1 MKTLWKEHPVLVVLA
16 GIGVVAIGWFAAQK
30 LSTYFSDTP
39 SISARPIL
47 KEAKVRR
54 VVNGHYVKLENDE
67 KLVYA
72 GIRSPFEHEPMFAE
86 AKKRNEAIVVD
97 KQVKLEYDEDERDS
111 DGRLLAYTFL
121 GDGSLVNATLVREGL
136 AFVRLTPRAKR
147 YADALLAAQ
156 AEARLSK
163 RGVWA
168 SMTDSTEALYIAD
181 TKYAEF
187 HRPSCEQSK
196 SISGS
201 RRVELPKKV
210 DFFERGFAPCPK
222 CKP

>member
-1 MKTLWKEHPVLVVLA
+1 MPTLRVSELAARHVKVVLT
-16 GIGVVAIGWFAAQK
+16 GDGGDEVFGGYDLF
-30 LSTYFSDTP
+30 
-39 SISARPIL
+39 

-97 KQVKLEYDEDERDS
+97 KTVKLEYDEDERDS
-111 DGRLLAYTFL
+111 DGRLLGYAFL
-121 GDGSLVNATLVREGL
+121 GDGSLVNVTLVREGL
-136 AFVRLTPRAKR
+136 VFVRLTPRAKR

-163 RGVWA
+163 RGIWA
-168 SMTDSTEALYIAD
+168 SMTDSNESLYIAD

-196 SISGS
+196 GITGS
-201 RRVELPKKV
+201 RRVELPKKT
-210 DFFERGFAPCPK
+210 DFFEKGFAPCPK